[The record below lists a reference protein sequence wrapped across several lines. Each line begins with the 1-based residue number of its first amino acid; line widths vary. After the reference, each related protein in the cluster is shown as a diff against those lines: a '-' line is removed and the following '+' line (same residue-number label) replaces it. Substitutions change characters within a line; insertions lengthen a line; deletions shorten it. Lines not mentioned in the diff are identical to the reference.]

1 MKLSKGHHLAYCT
14 NVHRGNNW
22 AETFASLENDVMQVK
37 KKVCPDNPYAIG
49 LRPQTNG
56 IRIIRTYLFLY
67 LHHIIFKRGKG
78 FCPII
83 TPVDIGAVSQ
93 VMSL

>member
-1 MKLSKGHHLAYCT
+1 MKISVRESINGKNIGILYLQPL
-14 NVHRGNNW
+14 
-22 AETFASLENDVMQVK
+22 LEIFK
-37 KKVCPDNPYAIG
+37 YFG
-49 LRPQTNG
+49 LGQFFCRFCSQPQTNG
-56 IRIIRTYLFLY
+56 IGIIRTYLFLY
-67 LHHIIFKRGKG
+67 LHHILFKRGKG